1 MPSAASRT
9 WFVTFCRSSDLRLG
23 QVSLPSPVCSAFS
36 GHVPNG
42 ELSLTSSGHH
52 AYSGGYRPGFS
63 PDSLVQPPESSS
75 AATKSY
81 ILFWHKKTV
90 FPLRKDRMDTKQPT
104 TPKRVLPDVRS
115 LPADV
120 SRRTR
125 PFAPDSH
132 RLMIKSTCVT
142 QVSHRICLI
151 FTLYFFSIP
160 QSFADCKYNYIP
172 VQHKTNKLTCF
183 DFYHAYDINN
193 GRKPSCCGL
202 RLFPHLKHLGQTPQG
217 FSQSVI
223 LGLISRCPCEE

>member
-1 MPSAASRT
+1 
-9 WFVTFCRSSDLRLG
+9 
-23 QVSLPSPVCSAFS
+23 
-36 GHVPNG
+36 
-42 ELSLTSSGHH
+42 
-52 AYSGGYRPGFS
+52 
-63 PDSLVQPPESSS
+63 
-75 AATKSY
+75 
-81 ILFWHKKTV
+81 
-90 FPLRKDRMDTKQPT
+90 MDTKQPT